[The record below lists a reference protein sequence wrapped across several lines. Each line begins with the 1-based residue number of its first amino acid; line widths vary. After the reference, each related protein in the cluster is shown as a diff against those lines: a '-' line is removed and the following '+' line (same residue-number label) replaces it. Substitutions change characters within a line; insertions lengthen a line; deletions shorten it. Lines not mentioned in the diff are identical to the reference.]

1 MYAQKTIISRPAD
14 AFWWLFPPSAT
25 AAAVPLW
32 RFYYLQNYKGPK
44 LILRPS
50 FFALRQAKQN
60 FNVPAK
66 LGTRF
71 S

>member
-1 MYAQKTIISRPAD
+1 MYAQKTIISHPAD

-44 LILRPS
+44 FVLWPS
-50 FFALRQAKQN
+50 FFACRWLKRI
-60 FNVPAK
+60 FNVPAN
-66 LGTRF
+66 LGMRF
-71 S
+71 P